1 MLAALACGPL
11 DSVMETVA
19 RDGANFTTVS
29 ELWSDVPRMDGLT
42 ASEVD
47 MPASVKVIARTIIGN
62 LGLLNP
68 EGEDRTTGKVDWIVF
83 ETGKSGDDVKAYYTP
98 ERMAENG
105 WAGAGQSPCLQ
116 GSDFGVAEVGA
127 LCVFEKGQG
136 GVKTQ
141 LAIIVAR
148 DEQAQKNYVF
158 FLRLETVATPAPE
171 AATPQPAVSFV
182 EVKPGMDVSKL
193 NVCDLLPA
201 AEVEKALGRKLVSAP
216 HPFSLNGANTDSA
229 CSYDAGQDSSGSAY
243 FAYAVV
249 APTEDYAANRS
260 SRPELITGLGDE
272 AFFINGPDARQL
284 WVLLNGRAAVMVAI
298 GEKPNEAGAKAL
310 ASILLAAVNR

>member
-1 MLAALACGPL
+1 MLAVLACGPL

-19 RDGANFTTVS
+19 GDDANFTNVS
-29 ELWSDVPRMDGLT
+29 ELWSDVPRMEGLT

-47 MPASVKVIARTIIGN
+47 MPASVKFIARTIIGN

-83 ETGKSGDDVKAYYTP
+83 ETGKSGDDVKAFYTP
-98 ERMAENG
+98 ERMTENG
-105 WAGAGQSPCLQ
+105 WAEAGQSPCLQ
-116 GSDFGVAEVGA
+116 GSDFGVADVGA
-127 LCVFEKGQG
+127 LCVFEKRQG
-136 GVKTQ
+136 EAQTQ
-141 LAIIVAR
+141 LAIVVAR

-171 AATPQPAVSFV
+171 VATPQPAVSLV
-182 EVKPGMDVSKL
+182 EVKPGMDVSAL

-216 HPFSLNGANTDSA
+216 QPFSFNGANTDSA
-229 CSYDAGQDSSGSAY
+229 CSYDAGKDGSGNAY
-243 FAYAVV
+243 YAYAVV
-249 APTEDYAANRS
+249 APTEDYAANRPD
-260 SRPELITGLGDE
+260 RLEPVAGLGDE
-272 AFFINGPDARQL
+272 AFFVNGPDARQL

-310 ASILLAAVNR
+310 ASILLTAINR